1 MQLRVQRLFDKP
13 GENAAAAPVTPADA
27 AAPTPA
33 PTPEPA
39 KPEATTKPEATPAP
53 TPTTPEAPK
62 PAPTKDWKDD
72 RIAKLTHDL
81 NEARR
86 AAAAPPPVQK
96 PGESEADFNAR
107 VDAAASAKATQIAAQ
122 ADWDRQCNAVADAGR
137 KEFPDFNE
145 RLGRI
150 QATVNGQDPA
160 EVATYNE
167 VISAAIETGQ
177 GHKVLYALG
186 ADPAEYQR
194 LMKLNPV
201 KRAMEIGAMSQRLVN
216 DKEPSGA
223 PKPITPI
230 GSSGEHYEGI
240 KPDDPTRG
248 TKLPLKEWMKQREEQ
263 ARARGIQ

>member
-1 MQLRVQRLFDKP
+1 MRLREQRFFDKP
-13 GENAAAAPVTPADA
+13 GESAAGAPVTP
-27 AAPTPA
+27 PA
-33 PTPEPA
+33 PVPAGAPEPTKPEAVA
-39 KPEATTKPEATPAP
+39 KPEATPPSPAPAPAPEPTKPE
-53 TPTTPEAPK
+53 
-62 PAPTKDWKDD
+62 PTKDWKDD
-72 RIAKLTHDL
+72 RIAKLTRDL

-86 AAAAPPPVQK
+86 AAAAALAPVQK

-107 VDAAASAKATQIAAQ
+107 VDAAASAKAAQLAAQ

-194 LMKLNPV
+194 LVKLNPV
-201 KRAMEIGAMSQRLVN
+201 KRAMEIGAISQRLVN

-248 TKLPLKEWMKQREEQ
+248 MKLPMKEWMKQREEQ
-263 ARARGIQ
+263 ARAQGIQ